1 VTKARGGRRK
11 VCIVPHERLLRR
23 YAATTREGHGMR
35 FAIVGLG
42 RMGLS
47 LGKLAV
53 KQGHQVV
60 GCPATR
66 RARPATT
73 AA

>member
-1 VTKARGGRRK
+1 
-11 VCIVPHERLLRR
+11 
-23 YAATTREGHGMR
+23 MR

-60 GCPATR
+60 GWDPDDN
-66 RARPATT
+66 ARKAGDDRGLTT
-73 AA
+73 VAELEDLPGPGRPGRPSAGSGPVC